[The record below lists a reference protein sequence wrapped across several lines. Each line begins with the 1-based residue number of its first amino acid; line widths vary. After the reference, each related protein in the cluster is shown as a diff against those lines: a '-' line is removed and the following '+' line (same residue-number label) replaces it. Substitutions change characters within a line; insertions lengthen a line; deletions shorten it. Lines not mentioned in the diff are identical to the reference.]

1 MSGYFFDS
9 SALGERYHPEVG
21 TAHVEA
27 LFQAPQPARFISRL
41 SVVELQSVFAG
52 KVRTRAI
59 TGADLALLRARLLQ
73 DIAQREF
80 RVIRMTDV
88 HYREAE
94 RLIQQH
100 GVSRSLRTL
109 DALQLSVAL
118 TLHRRVA
125 LDAFVC
131 ADQGLCS
138 VAQEEGLRII
148 NPEFP
153 A

>member
-1 MSGYFFDS
+1 MPGYFFDS
-9 SALGERYHPEVG
+9 IALGKRYHPEVG
-21 TAHVEA
+21 TARVEA
-27 LFQAPQPARFISRL
+27 LFQAPQPSRFISRL

-59 TGADLALLRARLLQ
+59 TGADLELLRARLLQ
-73 DIAQREF
+73 DIARREF

-100 GVSRSLRTL
+100 GVRRSLRTL

-118 TLHRRVA
+118 ALHRRVP

-148 NPEFP
+148 NPEFS
-153 A
+153 

>member
-1 MSGYFFDS
+1 MPGYFFDS
-9 SALGERYHPEVG
+9 SALGKRYHSEVG
-21 TAHVEA
+21 TARVEA
-27 LFQAPQPARFISRL
+27 LFQDPQSLRCIARL

-59 TGADLALLRARLLQ
+59 TTADLELSHARFLQ
-73 DIAQREF
+73 DIARREF
-80 RVIRMTDV
+80 RIIRMTDF

-100 GVSRSLRTL
+100 GVLRSLRTL
-109 DALQLSVAL
+109 DALQLSVVLAL
-118 TLHRRVA
+118 DRRVA

-138 VAQEEGLRII
+138 VAQAEGLRII
-148 NPEFP
+148 NPGIP
-153 A
+153 

>member
-1 MSGYFFDS
+1 MPGYFLDS
-9 SALGERYHPEVG
+9 SALGKRYHPEVG

-27 LFQAPQPARFISRL
+27 LFQAQQPARFISRL

-59 TGADLALLRARLLQ
+59 VEADLELLRARFLQ
-73 DIAQREF
+73 DISQREL
-80 RVIRMTDV
+80 RIIRMTDG

-100 GVSRSLRTL
+100 GVRRSLRTL

-118 TLHRRVA
+118 ALHRRVA

-148 NPEFP
+148 NPEIL
-153 A
+153 

>member
-1 MSGYFFDS
+1 MPGYFFDS
-9 SALGERYHPEVG
+9 SAIGKRYHPEVG

-27 LFQAPQPARFISRL
+27 LFHAPQPPRFISRL

-59 TGADLALLRARLLQ
+59 TGADLELLRARFLQ
-73 DIAQREF
+73 DIARREF

-118 TLHRRVA
+118 ALHRRVT

-131 ADQGLCS
+131 ADQGLCG
-138 VAQEEGLRII
+138 VAQEEGLHII
-148 NPEFP
+148 NPELS
-153 A
+153 

>member
-1 MSGYFFDS
+1 MPGYFFDS
-9 SALGERYHPEVG
+9 SALGKRHHPEVG

-27 LFQAPQPARFISRL
+27 LFQAPQPSRFISRL

-59 TGADLALLRARLLQ
+59 TGADLELLRARFLQ
-73 DIAQREF
+73 DIARREF
-80 RVIRMTDV
+80 RVIRMTNE

-100 GVSRSLRTL
+100 GVRRSLRTL

-118 TLHRRVA
+118 ALHRRVT

-148 NPEFP
+148 NPEFL
-153 A
+153 

>member
-1 MSGYFFDS
+1 
-9 SALGERYHPEVG
+9 
-21 TAHVEA
+21 
-27 LFQAPQPARFISRL
+27 
-41 SVVELQSVFAG
+41 
-52 KVRTRAI
+52 
-59 TGADLALLRARLLQ
+59 LLQ
-73 DIAQREF
+73 DIARREF

-118 TLHRRVA
+118 ALHRRVA
-125 LDAFVC
+125 LNAFVC

-138 VAQEEGLRII
+138 VAQEEGIRII
-148 NPEFP
+148 NPEFSS
-153 A
+153 

>member
-1 MSGYFFDS
+1 MPGYFFDS
-9 SALGERYHPEVG
+9 SALGKRYHPELG
-21 TAHVEA
+21 TARVDA
-27 LFQAPQPARFISRL
+27 LFQAPDPPRFISRL

-59 TGADLALLRARLLQ
+59 TGADLELLRARFLQ
-73 DIAQREF
+73 DVARREL
-80 RVIRMTDV
+80 RVIRMTDA

-100 GVSRSLRTL
+100 GVRRSLRTL

-118 TLHRRVA
+118 ALHGRVT

-131 ADQGLCS
+131 ADQGLCG
-138 VAQEEGLRII
+138 VAQEEGLHIF
-148 NPEFP
+148 NPELS
-153 A
+153 

>member
-1 MSGYFFDS
+1 MPGYFFDS
-9 SALGERYHPEVG
+9 SAPGKHYHQEVG

-27 LFQAPQPARFISRL
+27 LFQVPQPARFISRL

-52 KVRTRAI
+52 KVRTQAI
-59 TGADLALLRARLLQ
+59 TGADLELLRARLLQ
-73 DIAQREF
+73 DIARREF
-80 RVIRMTDV
+80 RIIRMTDA

-100 GVSRSLRTL
+100 RVRRSLRTL

-118 TLHRRVA
+118 ALHRRVA

-131 ADQGLCS
+131 ADQGLCR
-138 VAQEEGLRII
+138 VAQEEGLHII
-148 NPEFP
+148 NPEFSS
-153 A
+153 